1 MILALAFATVT
12 NLGSWWFSDRIVL
25 ALHSATEVTPQSAPR
40 LHGIVAGL
48 AGRAELPMPRLF
60 VIRQAAPNAFATG
73 RDPAHAAVA
82 VTEGLL
88 DSMDDEQV
96 AAVIA
101 HELGH
106 VACRDTLIMAVAAS
120 MAGAISMLG
129 SMARW
134 GMIFGGDRRARRG
147 GDGLA
152 FLVAA
157 IVAPFAALLVQLAI
171 SRSREYAADAYS
183 ARLMGSP
190 HPLIRALRTLE
201 KGLAQVPSH
210 TPSPAVAHMYIMN
223 PGDIMGIF
231 RTHPST
237 EDRVKHL
244 LAASG

>member
-1 MILALAFATVT
+1 
-12 NLGSWWFSDRIVL
+12 
-25 ALHSATEVTPQSAPR
+25 
-40 LHGIVAGL
+40 
-48 AGRAELPMPRLF
+48 MPRVF
-60 VIRQAAPNAFATG
+60 VIPQAAPNAFATG

-88 DSMDDEQV
+88 ASMDDEQI

-106 VACRDTLIMAVAAS
+106 VARRDTLTMAVAAS

-134 GMIFGGDRRARRG
+134 GMIFGGGRNDRRDG
-147 GDGLA
+147 GGLA
-152 FLVAA
+152 ILAAA
-157 IVAPFAALLVQLAI
+157 IVAPFAAMLIQLAI

-190 HPLIRALRTLE
+190 QPLIRALRSLE
-201 KGLAQVPSH
+201 NGLAHVPSH
-210 TPSPAVAHMYIMN
+210 TPTPAVAHMYIMN

-244 LAASG
+244 LAAAG